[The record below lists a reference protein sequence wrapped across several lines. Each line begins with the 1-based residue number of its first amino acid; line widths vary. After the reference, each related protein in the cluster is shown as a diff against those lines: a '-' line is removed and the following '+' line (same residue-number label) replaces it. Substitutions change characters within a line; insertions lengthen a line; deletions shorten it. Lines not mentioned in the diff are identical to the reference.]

1 MRDPHPESI
10 GASLEVSSQNTQRR
24 GAEGSE
30 RRITICGSYHR
41 AAPPGNAAFVR
52 MRNSG
57 GPGTPHLYECVVPR
71 CLELRSRVNG
81 QIGDVQRQ
89 HDVHGAAGQ
98 RRQVVERLRR
108 GTVRG

>member
-1 MRDPHPESI
+1 MGWQADDPHGPVAVVTGPVGVGRSTVVHEERLRMRDPHPESI

-41 AAPPGNAAFVR
+41 AAPPGNAPFVR

-57 GPGTPHLYECVVPR
+57 GPGTPHLYECVTPR
-71 CLELRSRVNG
+71 CLE
-81 QIGDVQRQ
+81 
-89 HDVHGAAGQ
+89 
-98 RRQVVERLRR
+98 
-108 GTVRG
+108 